1 MQIHQSKI
9 KYDRKDLKNLQEEKY
24 KNYKM
29 EFNRL
34 TKEKKT
40 ALETELNKSHSMI
53 SNYFSDCLEDNSGEE
68 PHVRW
73 QLDIMGSPTLPYAA
87 AIADLL
93 FAIAAAVSPA
103 LLPPARKTPTSR
115 SADHSGGANGPNPS
129 CSKTR
134 WRTLLSHDEKVI
146 FFW

>member
-1 MQIHQSKI
+1 
-9 KYDRKDLKNLQEEKY
+9 
-24 KNYKM
+24 
-29 EFNRL
+29 
-34 TKEKKT
+34 
-40 ALETELNKSHSMI
+40 MI

-134 WRTLLSHDEKVI
+134 WRTLLSHDEKLI
-146 FFW
+146 FSGKARFFSVKTIKFIHSSSFTKGSHNINSAITF

>member
-24 KNYKM
+24 KNCKM

-53 SNYFSDCLEDNSGEE
+53 SNYFSDCLEDHFGEE
-68 PHVRW
+68 PHVRR
-73 QLDIMGSPTLPYAA
+73 QLDIGGSPRLLYAP
-87 AIADLL
+87 IHH
-93 FAIAAAVSPA
+93 
-103 LLPPARKTPTSR
+103 RR
-115 SADHSGGANGPNPS
+115 RHN
-129 CSKTR
+129 R
-134 WRTLLSHDEKVI
+134 RQ
-146 FFW
+146 